1 MRRKPSNRPRSAL
14 VRLTAGLALAV
25 LSILPA
31 GAQII
36 WTPPDVTAE
45 MLTKAGYERVPPD
58 EVAVADLTGFAERLD
73 ELRRNDGIRR
83 EDIALIRVVI
93 RGQWFLSAETT
104 AKEKAASLGA
114 NFLVL
119 EASLGG
125 EEYVGSSRMYR
136 AVRLQRYNGLAVFTR
151 SREAVEGPRASRSES
166 VAPAGPAF
174 GPLKKA
180 APAEAPSAE
189 EELAWLWHDRQ
200 FILSHRLGVDLSSIA
215 DPAWRDLEHTVRA
228 RFPKAEHEKL
238 VACYQSG
245 AEITLDLKK
254 KTLWPSC

>member
-1 MRRKPSNRPRSAL
+1 MTMRRSFFAL
-14 VRLTAGLALAV
+14 VVLAL
-25 LSILPA
+25 LP
-31 GAQII
+31 GAPARAQLV
-36 WTPPDVTAE
+36 WTPPDVTVE

-58 EVAVADLTGFAERLD
+58 EVAFADPSGFAERLA
-73 ELRRNDGIRR
+73 ELQRNNVLRR

-114 NFLVL
+114 NFLIL

-125 EEYVGSSRMYR
+125 EEYTGSSRLYR
-136 AVRLQRYNGLAVFTR
+136 AVRLQRDNGLAVYTR
-151 SREAVEGPRASRSES
+151 PREAVEGPRGSRSAS
-166 VAPAGPAF
+166 GASAAPAF
-174 GPLKKA
+174 GPLKKP
-180 APAEAPSAE
+180 APSEAPSAE

-228 RFPKAEHEKL
+228 RFPRAEHEKL

-245 AEITLDLKK
+245 AKITLDLKK
-254 KTLWPSC
+254 KTLWPAC